1 MSLIS
6 EKTRKFLR
14 GRRGLQARIAAAC
27 AGMSDIVWVHSP
39 SYGEFEEAR
48 PVLAALRAAHPEY
61 KFLVTFFS
69 PSGYE
74 YLKDDPACDFVFYL
88 PLDGFFAARRFLDAV
103 RPVKAVFCIADFWLF
118 YLNELRRRGVP
129 TYLVSARFNAGM
141 TYFKFFGRPYL
152 RAFRRCFTRI
162 FVSNV
167 ESLEVLRAHG
177 VCNCA
182 LMGDPRMDRVL
193 ALAAEEWSDPVVSA
207 WVAGSGSGSGV
218 GSGACCGSGSVSG
231 SCCGSGAKVFVAGS
245 VLLDMDAVL
254 VSSLANAHPS
264 DKFLVVPHEVDRASV
279 ESLAGMFEGRVMLYS
294 EAASSLAGGAFAP
307 AGASASAGASVSI
320 SSLVGGAVPSSS
332 SEAGFSEPSELIS
345 RLGAAQVLIVDVVGL
360 LSRLYRYGFMAY
372 VGAGFDGAPHSV
384 IEPAAYGIPVCFG
397 PEFGPV
403 WHCQKMIDA
412 GAAFCVRSVEDLERL
427 YATLSAPSA
436 PTPSNPLPSV
446 EGSAVSPV
454 NLPPAVE
461 GCALRKAGEAARAYC
476 VAGSGAAAKIAKIID

>member
-27 AGMSDIVWVHSP
+27 AGVSDIVWVHSP

-74 YLKDDPACDFVFYL
+74 HLKDDPACDFVFYL

-141 TYFKFFGRPYL
+141 TYFKFLGRPYL

-207 WVAGSGSGSGV
+207 WVAGSSSGSGSGSGV
-218 GSGACCGSGSVSG
+218 GSGP
-231 SCCGSGAKVFVAGS
+231 CCGSGAKVFVAGS

-294 EAASSLAGGAFAP
+294 EATSSLAGGA
-307 AGASASAGASVSI
+307 V
-320 SSLVGGAVPSSS
+320 SSS
-332 SEAGFSEPSELIS
+332 SFEAGSELIS

-403 WHCQKMIDA
+403 WHCQKMIDV

-454 NLPPAVE
+454 NLPPTVV

>member
-27 AGMSDIVWVHSP
+27 AGVSDIVWVHSP

-74 YLKDDPACDFVFYL
+74 HLKDDPACDFIFYL

-141 TYFKFFGRPYL
+141 SYFKFFGRPYL
-152 RAFRRCFTRI
+152 RAFRRCFTQI

-167 ESLEVLRAHG
+167 ESLEVLQAHG

-182 LMGDPRMDRVL
+182 MMGDPRMDRVL

-207 WVAGSGSGSGV
+207 WVAGSGSD
-218 GSGACCGSGSVSG
+218 

-254 VSSLANAHPS
+254 VSSLANSHPS
-264 DKFLVVPHEVDRASV
+264 DKCLVVPHEVDRASV
-279 ESLAGMFEGRVMLYS
+279 ERLAGMFEGRVMLYS
-294 EAASSLAGGAFAP
+294 EAASSLAGGAFA
-307 AGASASAGASVSI
+307 SA
-320 SSLVGGAVPSSS
+320 GGAVSSS
-332 SEAGFSEPSELIS
+332 SFEVGSESIS

-360 LSRLYRYGFMAY
+360 LSRLYRYGLMAY

-436 PTPSNPLPSV
+436 PTPSNLLLSV
-446 EGSAVSPV
+446 EGSPVSSVNLPPAVEGSPASPV
-454 NLPPAVE
+454 NLLPAVE

>member
-1 MSLIS
+1 M
-6 EKTRKFLR
+6 

-27 AGMSDIVWVHSP
+27 AGVSDIVWVHSP

-74 YLKDDPACDFVFYL
+74 HLKDDPACDFVFYL

-207 WVAGSGSGSGV
+207 WVAGSGS
-218 GSGACCGSGSVSG
+218 
-231 SCCGSGAKVFVAGS
+231 CCGSGAKVFVAGS

-279 ESLAGMFEGRVMLYS
+279 ERLAGMFEGRVMLYS
-294 EAASSLAGGAFAP
+294 EAASSLAGGA
-307 AGASASAGASVSI
+307 
-320 SSLVGGAVPSSS
+320 VPSSS
-332 SEAGFSEPSELIS
+332 FEAGSELIS

-403 WHCQKMIDA
+403 WHCQKIIDA

-427 YATLSAPSA
+427 YATLSAPS
-436 PTPSNPLPSV
+436 S
-446 EGSAVSPV
+446 V

>member
-1 MSLIS
+1 MRLIS
-6 EKTRKFLR
+6 EKTRQFVR

-27 AGMSDIVWVHSP
+27 EGVENIVWVHSP

-48 PVLAALRAAHPEY
+48 PVLAALRVAHPEY

-74 YLKDDPACDFVFYL
+74 HLKDDPAADFVFYM
-88 PLDGFFAARRFLDAV
+88 PLDGPVAARRFLDSV
-103 RPVKAVFCIADFWLF
+103 RPVRAIFCIADFWLF
-118 YLNELRRRGVP
+118 FLNELRRRGVP

-141 TYFKFFGRPYL
+141 TYFKAVGRPYL

-167 ESLEVLRAHG
+167 ESFEVLQAHG
-177 VCNCA
+177 VCNVS

-193 ALAAEEWSDPVVSA
+193 SVAAEEWSDPVVSA
-207 WVAGSGSGSGV
+207 WAFGTASEFCSSP
-218 GSGACCGSGSVSG
+218 CPCT
-231 SCCGSGAKVFVAGS
+231 CAKVFVAGS
-245 VLLDMDAVL
+245 VLPDMDSVL
-254 VSSLANAHPS
+254 VSSLANAHPA

-279 ESLAGMFEGRVMLYS
+279 ERLAGMFVGRVALYS
-294 EAASSLAGGAFAP
+294 EASASSSGSGDY
-307 AGASASAGASVSI
+307 SA
-320 SSLVGGAVPSSS
+320 LC
-332 SEAGFSEPSELIS
+332 
-345 RLGAAQVLIVDVVGL
+345 AAQVLIVDVVGL

-397 PEFGPV
+397 PQFGPV

-412 GAAFCVRSVEDLERL
+412 GAAFSVRSVEEIEQL
-427 YATLSAPSA
+427 YSA
-436 PTPSNPLPSV
+436 V
-446 EGSAVSPV
+446 EGCAASDA

-461 GCALRKAGEAARAYC
+461 GCAGLVQKAGAAARAYC
-476 VAGSGAAAKIAKIID
+476 LAGSGVAVRIAEIID

>member
-6 EKTRKFLR
+6 EKTRKFLM

-27 AGMSDIVWVHSP
+27 AGVSDIVWVHSP

-74 YLKDDPACDFVFYL
+74 HLKDDPACDFVFYL

-207 WVAGSGSGSGV
+207 WVAGSGSGSGS
-218 GSGACCGSGSVSG
+218 SGRCRPVRRHQASGL
-231 SCCGSGAKVFVAGS
+231 C
-245 VLLDMDAVL
+245 
-254 VSSLANAHPS
+254 
-264 DKFLVVPHEVDRASV
+264 
-279 ESLAGMFEGRVMLYS
+279 Y
-294 EAASSLAGGAFAP
+294 
-307 AGASASAGASVSI
+307 
-320 SSLVGGAVPSSS
+320 
-332 SEAGFSEPSELIS
+332 
-345 RLGAAQVLIVDVVGL
+345 
-360 LSRLYRYGFMAY
+360 
-372 VGAGFDGAPHSV
+372 
-384 IEPAAYGIPVCFG
+384 
-397 PEFGPV
+397 
-403 WHCQKMIDA
+403 
-412 GAAFCVRSVEDLERL
+412 
-427 YATLSAPSA
+427 
-436 PTPSNPLPSV
+436 
-446 EGSAVSPV
+446 
-454 NLPPAVE
+454 
-461 GCALRKAGEAARAYC
+461 
-476 VAGSGAAAKIAKIID
+476 